1 MYFPFSNAQHKRS
14 QPIHAQPSDPVTTH
28 TPHVSLSNGELPYHT
43 KRRASEATPRSQHHD
58 ANPAHVLLVGP
69 VVLRDAAPNGRRL
82 VVEQVVVQVP
92 VAAAEVVLVEDQRVV
107 HERQGVEDVE
117 LELLAEDEGLVH
129 QLVQARLERRLV
141 GGEGRLAGVVEEVG
155 GAEELVLGVVDD
167 GGVEAVEGEE
177 VGDLAVVVLRRW
189 LV

>member
-1 MYFPFSNAQHKRS
+1 MQ
-14 QPIHAQPSDPVTTH
+14 I
-28 TPHVSLSNGELPYHT
+28 
-43 KRRASEATPRSQHHD
+43 
-58 ANPAHVLLVGP
+58 
-69 VVLRDAAPNGRRL
+69 
-82 VVEQVVVQVP
+82 P
-92 VAAAEVVLVEDQRVV
+92 VAAAKVVLVENQRVV

-141 GGEGRLAGVVEEVG
+141 RREGRLAGVVEEVG

-189 LV
+189 LE